1 MYENDRSAFKSA
13 FTRALEGK
21 DYVVYE
27 KDVASARKGDGEQD
41 K

>member
-1 MYENDRSAFKSA
+1 MRMIYLLSNQHLHVRWRE
-13 FTRALEGK
+13 K